1 MAFIEDSKII
11 EDSSN
16 TKEQYIDEDS
26 LDSYLKNATKNEPR
40 EIKSIINKIFKM
52 TSRQEEF
59 VLDNESRTMHR

>member
-16 TKEQYIDEDS
+16 TKEQYIDEGS
-26 LDSYLKNATKNEPR
+26 LDSYLKNASNDEPR
-40 EIKSIINKIFKM
+40 EIKSIFNKIFKM